1 MGRLYLGA
9 GLLAALL
16 ALGAWTSGTM
26 TQVHQEMA
34 GQLEQAAQAAQ
45 ESNWGEAQRRAEAA
59 GSLWAER
66 RHGVASLADHTP
78 MDEIDALFARLTVLA
93 QEKDYGECA
102 PECRELAV
110 RLKAMGE
117 AHTAHWWN
125 LF

>member
-16 ALGAWTSGTM
+16 ALGIWTSGTM

-34 GQLEQAAQAAQ
+34 GQLERAAQAAQ
-45 ESNWGEAQRRAEAA
+45 ESEAQRRAEAA

-93 QEKDYGECA
+93 QEKDYGEFA